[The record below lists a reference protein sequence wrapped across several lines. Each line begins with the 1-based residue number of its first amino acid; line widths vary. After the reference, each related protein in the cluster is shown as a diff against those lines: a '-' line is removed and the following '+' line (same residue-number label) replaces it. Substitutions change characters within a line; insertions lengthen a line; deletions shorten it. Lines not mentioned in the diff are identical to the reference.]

1 MTEKETR
8 YRVRNVPKAIRD
20 RFSKEAKKAG
30 MTVGPALTEAMSD
43 WIKKQNE
50 KEKS

>member
-1 MTEKETR
+1 MPEKETR
-8 YRVRNVPKAIRD
+8 YRVRNVPKAMRD
-20 RFSKEAKKAG
+20 RFCKAAKQAR

-50 KEKS
+50 KKK